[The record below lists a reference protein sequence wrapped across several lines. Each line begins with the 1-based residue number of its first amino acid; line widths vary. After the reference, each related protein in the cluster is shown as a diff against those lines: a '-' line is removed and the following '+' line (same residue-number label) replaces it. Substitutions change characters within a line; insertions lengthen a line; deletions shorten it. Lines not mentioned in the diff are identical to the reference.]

1 MSKDLNEFLPYQLN
15 QLATKISDDFAL
27 VYQQKYDLTIAQWR
41 VIANLAQFGQNSAK
55 DLCSL
60 ANMDKS
66 TVSRA
71 VKVLV
76 NKNLVYSKLNENDK
90 RAALL
95 VLSEQGE
102 SLHSRIAIEANN
114 WEKQLLN
121 ELSDNEYQVLNTV
134 IEKLNSK
141 LKI

>member
-1 MSKDLNEFLPYQLN
+1 MNIDLNEFLPYQLN
-15 QLATKISDDFAL
+15 QLATKISDDFAR

-71 VKVLV
+71 IKALFDKGYLV
-76 NKNLVYSKLNENDK
+76 TQLSEQDK
-90 RAALL
+90 RATNVMLNQ
-95 VLSEQGE
+95 QGKE
-102 SLHSRIAIEANN
+102 LYRQIAQDAHV
-114 WEKQLLN
+114 WEKQLAANFSKHEQEQL
-121 ELSDNEYQVLNTV
+121 LSLLT
-134 IEKLNSK
+134 K
-141 LKI
+141 LKTSFK

>member
-1 MSKDLNEFLPYQLN
+1 MNIDLNEFLPYQLN
-15 QLATKISDDFAL
+15 QLATKISDDFAR

-71 VKVLV
+71 IKALFDKGYLV
-76 NKNLVYSKLNENDK
+76 TQLSEQDK
-90 RAALL
+90 RATNVMLNQ
-95 VLSEQGE
+95 QGNE
-102 SLHSRIAIEANN
+102 LYQQIAQDAHV
-114 WEKQLLN
+114 WEKQLAANFGKHEQQQL
-121 ELSDNEYQVLNTV
+121 LSL
-134 IEKLNSK
+134 LSK
-141 LKI
+141 LKISFK

>member
-1 MSKDLNEFLPYQLN
+1 MNIDLNEFLPYQLN
-15 QLATKISDDFAL
+15 QLATKISDDFAR

-71 VKVLV
+71 IKALFDKGYLV
-76 NKNLVYSKLNENDK
+76 TQLSEQDK
-90 RAALL
+90 RATNVMLNQ
-95 VLSEQGE
+95 QGKE
-102 SLHSRIAIEANN
+102 LYQRIAQDAYV
-114 WEKQLLN
+114 WEKQLAANFSKHEQQQL
-121 ELSDNEYQVLNTV
+121 LSLLT
-134 IEKLNSK
+134 K
-141 LKI
+141 LKISFK